1 MIGLDTPGINE
12 LRSPEENMLIV
23 KGWAEGLVDELN
35 YQLLQMQSE
44 IESLRSEISQL
55 KEVEQ

>member
-12 LRSPEENMLIV
+12 LRSTEENMLII

-55 KEVEQ
+55 KEEKQ

>member
-44 IESLRSEISQL
+44 IDSLRSEISQL

>member
-1 MIGLDTPGINE
+1 MIGFDTPGINE
-12 LRSPEENMLIV
+12 LRSTEENMLII